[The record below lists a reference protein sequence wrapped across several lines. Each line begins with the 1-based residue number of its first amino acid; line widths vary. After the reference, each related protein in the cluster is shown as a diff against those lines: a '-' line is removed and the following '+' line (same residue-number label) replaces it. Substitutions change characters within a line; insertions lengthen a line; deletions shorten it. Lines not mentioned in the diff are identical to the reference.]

1 VHRHLLLGI
10 VLMFLLLGSFVLANV
25 NVQTHKGDT
34 NLQGYTQLWVTVS
47 PQKLNLTSN
56 VGVASIFVA
65 NIGPGVA
72 ENTYV
77 SLSATGCSLLS
88 TDGERWSRNLTFFL
102 GNMPVRYTKTLS
114 VIVRCNGTIG
124 SIIVTALS
132 DNCDP
137 VMASIDVQLATNSP
151 SASTQLPITNLIAT
165 AMIVLALIFLGVY
178 LVRRRN
184 EKRKRKKKT
193 K

>member
-1 VHRHLLLGI
+1 VRRHLWLGI
-10 VLMFLLLGSFVLANV
+10 VLMFLLLGGFVLANV
-25 NVQTHKGDT
+25 NDQTHKGDT
-34 NLQGYTQLWVTVS
+34 NLQGYTRLWVTVS
-47 PQKLNLTSN
+47 PQKLNLTSS
-56 VGVASIFVA
+56 VGVASIFVS
-65 NIGPGVA
+65 NLGPEVA

-77 SLSATGCSLLS
+77 SISATGCSLLS
-88 TDGERWSRNLTFFL
+88 TDGERWGRNLTFFL

-114 VIVRCNGTIG
+114 VIVRCNGTMG
-124 SIIVTALS
+124 SIIVTAFS

-151 SASTQLPITNLIAT
+151 SVGTQLPITNLIVTAT
-165 AMIVLALIFLGVY
+165 IVLALIILGVY